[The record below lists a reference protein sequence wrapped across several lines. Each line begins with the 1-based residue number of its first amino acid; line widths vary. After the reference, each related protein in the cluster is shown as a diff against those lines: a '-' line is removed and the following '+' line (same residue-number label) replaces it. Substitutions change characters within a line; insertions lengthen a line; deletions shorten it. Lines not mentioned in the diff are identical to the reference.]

1 MGWAVVCASAQEEK
15 AECSRPARVMRM
27 RWHPRHWPGRSPA
40 PDRISLPRFLSPEG
54 SLRRFLIRA
63 RPPGRLLAI
72 DRTNLHGPLFLPY
85 LFCRFPSIS
94 GNQSIQA
101 GASFREFRP
110 HTLTH
115 WRIWAPRADAAL
127 CSLRG
132 HHNPILFY
140 RSINIKKTI
149 WTKYNTDLYKHKLY
163 KKYVKKHFKIYRT
176 KILYKNFSTIY
187 LYKTT

>member
-1 MGWAVVCASAQEEK
+1 MIIGDAHLYTVRSLLLTLDGGTGHNMSFGCDSDGSSNDTITYTLVRGRT
-15 AECSRPARVMRM
+15 RP
-27 RWHPRHWPGRSPA
+27 
-40 PDRISLPRFLSPEG
+40 G
-54 SLRRFLIRA
+54 SHGSGLRRFLIRA
-63 RPPGRLLAI
+63 RPPGQLLAI

-85 LFCRFPSIS
+85 LFCRFPLIS

-115 WRIWAPRADAAL
+115 WRIRAPREDAAL

-140 RSINIKKTI
+140 RSI
-149 WTKYNTDLYKHKLY
+149 
-163 KKYVKKHFKIYRT
+163 
-176 KILYKNFSTIY
+176 
-187 LYKTT
+187 

>member
-1 MGWAVVCASAQEEK
+1 MNDYWGRTSLHNEEFTIDTWRGHRAQHEFWMRQWWIQQRHNNIHIGSRTNSA
-15 AECSRPARVMRM
+15 CY
-27 RWHPRHWPGRSPA
+27 
-40 PDRISLPRFLSPEG
+40 G
-54 SLRRFLIRA
+54 SGLRRFLIRA
-63 RPPGRLLAI
+63 RPPGQLLAI

-85 LFCRFPSIS
+85 LFCRFPLIS

-140 RSINIKKTI
+140 RSI
-149 WTKYNTDLYKHKLY
+149 
-163 KKYVKKHFKIYRT
+163 
-176 KILYKNFSTIY
+176 
-187 LYKTT
+187 